1 MAATSTRERSAALV
15 VAEAGLWLT
24 LAGGV
29 LGLLDVL
36 RRVLAFEWLFNWGL
50 AANPTWLPDWMGKVY
65 SPTLPATLN
74 PENPELQLPALAWQQ
89 TTDGTVD
96 AATGL
101 PPVSITP
108 PVQATVAWPGYD
120 GFSSVEMLVW
130 VAPGLI
136 ASLAVIAGSWLLLR
150 VVRSARTGE
159 VFTMANAVRLRWLAA
174 VIAVGGLAHNA
185 LAGWGPTWILS
196 NSAAADYLDTTT
208 YTMSV
213 APLFVGLV
221 IAAVAIIWE
230 HGVRLARD
238 ADGLV

>member
-1 MAATSTRERSAALV
+1 MGATSTRERSAALV
-15 VAEAGLWLT
+15 MAEVGLWLT
-24 LAGGV
+24 LAGGA

-65 SPTLPATLN
+65 PPTLPATLN
-74 PENPELQLPALAWQQ
+74 PEDPELQLPALAWQQ
-89 TTDGTVD
+89 TSSGTVD

-108 PVQATVAWPGYD
+108 PVQATVSWPGYD
-120 GFSSVEMLVW
+120 GFSPAEMLVW
-130 VAPGLI
+130 VAPALI
-136 ASLAVIAGSWLLLR
+136 GSAAVIAGSWLLLR

-159 VFTMANAVRLRWLAA
+159 VFTMSNAVRLRWLAV
-174 VIAVGGLAHNA
+174 VIAVGGLIHNA
-185 LAGWGPTWILS
+185 FAGWGPNWILS
-196 NSAAADYLDTTT
+196 NSAAADHLDTST

-230 HGVRLARD
+230 HGVRLASD